1 MVDFLWLP
9 ECTLKMILHYSFHLI
24 WNEPL
29 ESSLKFT
36 PVLCDLSTWIPSIMS
51 LRRSIPFPWRGAPLA
66 SSARPP
72 ISFAGVPSLAPGSSA
87 YQLPCPLRVMASLW
101 DPNFHIG
108 KLSLLFF
115 FFFLY
120 FGEDSVCHSNT
131 LARAG
136 SQQVRGASALPLFF
150 LKTSSVLSPWLL
162 RSPVTTNLLLFSAPS
177 DMRLT
182 LSLLCFL
189 LPFTAVTRHHRNLPS
204 GSWPHSVWRRSH
216 HTVAFASLS
225 SSTLSFWSLSQGGP
239 DFPRLL
245 DYLVCLL
252 LWLRVPLAGHT
263 VVFPKGL
270 LLPSPPVPSLHDVPY
285 SWGSRSPPM
294 QMSWNGW
301 F

>member
-1 MVDFLWLP
+1 MSPWKVVL
-9 ECTLKMILHYSFHLI
+9 
-24 WNEPL
+24 
-29 ESSLKFT
+29 SSLLYFVISL
-36 PVLCDLSTWIPSIMS
+36 PGSLQLCLWGEAS
-51 LRRSIPFPWRGAPLA
+51 LFLDEAPLWH
-66 SSARPP
+66 PLP
-72 ISFAGVPSLAPGSSA
+72 VPQFLSRVF
-87 YQLPCPLRVMASLW
+87 LPLHQALPLTSCRV
-101 DPNFHIG
+101 
-108 KLSLLFF
+108 LSESWHLSETPTSTLVNCLCSFF